1 MDLASKVK
9 TQNYFFWVMFYFFCS
24 YLLFWGL
31 TRASRGL
38 SKTKKIRRKNVEQ
51 QTRMMRQCHRILK
64 IFLLCSLFA

>member
-38 SKTKKIRRKNVEQ
+38 SKTKKIEEKECRITNKNDATMSQ
-51 QTRMMRQCHRILK
+51 NLK
-64 IFLLCSLFA
+64 IFLFCSLFA